1 MKFKYPEEE
10 MQVREQLDNPVFC
23 KVVDMPRRHA
33 HSLALRNRLYVACAE
48 SGMLIKVP
56 SVGSSK
62 SGVYSYALNKGQ
74 IYILTNDLH

>member
-1 MKFKYPEEE
+1 MKFKYQEEE
-10 MQVREQLDNPVFC
+10 LPIKEQFDSPVFC

-33 HSLALRNRLYVACAE
+33 HNLAMRNRLYIACPE
-48 SGMLIKVP
+48 SGMLMRVA

-62 SGVYSYALNKGQ
+62 SGAYTYALNKGQ